1 MAKKQCYIFKV
12 NIQNHVSIP
21 IVKHFY
27 TELIIEMSY
36 SKKYSAG
43 IFTGPVNFKRITQN
57 LFRNSVEAYG

>member
-27 TELIIEMSY
+27 TELIIEMSFT
-36 SKKYSAG
+36 KKTAAG
-43 IFTGPVNFKRITQN
+43 IYTGTANFKRITRN